1 MELLMADDPLLI
13 PYKLQKSIHNSLQNI
28 SDAMISGGV
37 DSMEKYKYIIG
48 QITALE
54 AVKQEIS
61 ILLND
66 KEQNNGT
73 VIDISKRDTKA

>member
-1 MELLMADDPLLI
+1 MNLESVITKLLRNLNKQIDTL
-13 PYKLQKSIHNSLQNI
+13 SISVT
-28 SDAMISGGV
+28 SGNV

-73 VIDISKRDTKA
+73 VVDIQNKRDT

>member
-1 MELLMADDPLLI
+1 VNLESVITKLLRNLNKQIDTL
-13 PYKLQKSIHNSLQNI
+13 SISVT
-28 SDAMISGGV
+28 SGNV

-73 VIDISKRDTKA
+73 VVDIQNKRDT

>member
-1 MELLMADDPLLI
+1 MGRLVNLESVITKLLRNLNKQIDTL
-13 PYKLQKSIHNSLQNI
+13 SISVT
-28 SDAMISGGV
+28 SGNV
-37 DSMEKYKYIIG
+37 DSMEKYKYIVG

-73 VIDISKRDTKA
+73 VVDIQNKRDT

>member
-1 MELLMADDPLLI
+1 MNLERVITRLI
-13 PYKLQKSIHNSLQNI
+13 KSINVRLEQLSVAVTSGNI
-28 SDAMISGGV
+28 DN
-37 DSMEKYKYIIG
+37 MEKYKYIIG
-48 QITALE
+48 QINALE

-73 VIDISKRDTKA
+73 VIDISNRDTKA

>member
-1 MELLMADDPLLI
+1 MNLEAVITKLLRNLNTQINTL
-13 PYKLQKSIHNSLQNI
+13 SISVTSGNI
-28 SDAMISGGV
+28 

-61 ILLND
+61 ILLNE
-66 KEQNNGT
+66 KEQNGT
-73 VIDISKRDTKA
+73 VIDIKNKRDPEA

>member
-1 MELLMADDPLLI
+1 MGRLVNLESVITKLLRNLNKQIDTL
-13 PYKLQKSIHNSLQNI
+13 SISVT
-28 SDAMISGGV
+28 SGNV
-37 DSMEKYKYIIG
+37 DNMEKYKYIIG

-73 VIDISKRDTKA
+73 VVDIQNKRDT

>member
-1 MELLMADDPLLI
+1 MNLEAVITKLLRNLNTQINTL
-13 PYKLQKSIHNSLQNI
+13 SISVTSGNI
-28 SDAMISGGV
+28 

-61 ILLND
+61 ILLNE
-66 KEQNNGT
+66 KEQN
-73 VIDISKRDTKA
+73 

>member
-1 MELLMADDPLLI
+1 VRLEQL
-13 PYKLQKSIHNSLQNI
+13 SISVTSGNI
-28 SDAMISGGV
+28 DN
-37 DSMEKYKYIIG
+37 MEKYKYIIG

>member
-1 MELLMADDPLLI
+1 MGRSVNLESVITKLLRNLNKQIDTL
-13 PYKLQKSIHNSLQNI
+13 SISVT
-28 SDAMISGGV
+28 SGNV
-37 DSMEKYKYIIG
+37 DSMEKYKYIVG

-73 VIDISKRDTKA
+73 VVDIQNKRDT

>member
-1 MELLMADDPLLI
+1 VRLDQL
-13 PYKLQKSIHNSLQNI
+13 SINVTSGNI
-28 SDAMISGGV
+28 DN
-37 DSMEKYKYIIG
+37 MEKYKYIIG
-48 QITALE
+48 QINALE

>member
-1 MELLMADDPLLI
+1 MNLERVITRLI
-13 PYKLQKSIHNSLQNI
+13 KSINVRLEQLSISVTSGNI
-28 SDAMISGGV
+28 DN
-37 DSMEKYKYIIG
+37 MEKYKYIIG

-66 KEQNNGT
+66 NKEQNNGT

>member
-1 MELLMADDPLLI
+1 MRLDQL
-13 PYKLQKSIHNSLQNI
+13 SINVTSGNI
-28 SDAMISGGV
+28 DN
-37 DSMEKYKYIIG
+37 MEKYKYIIG
-48 QITALE
+48 QINALE

>member
-1 MELLMADDPLLI
+1 VNLERVITRLL
-13 PYKLQKSIHNSLQNI
+13 KSINVRLDQLSINVTSGNI
-28 SDAMISGGV
+28 DN
-37 DSMEKYKYIIG
+37 MEKYKYIIG
-48 QITALE
+48 QINALE

>member
-1 MELLMADDPLLI
+1 VNLERVITRLL
-13 PYKLQKSIHNSLQNI
+13 KSINVRLDQLSVSVTSGNI
-28 SDAMISGGV
+28 DN
-37 DSMEKYKYIIG
+37 MEKYKYIIG
-48 QITALE
+48 QINALE

-73 VIDISKRDTKA
+73 VIDISKRDTQA

>member
-1 MELLMADDPLLI
+1 MGRSVNLESVITKLLRNLNKQIDTL
-13 PYKLQKSIHNSLQNI
+13 SISVT
-28 SDAMISGGV
+28 SGNV
-37 DSMEKYKYIIG
+37 DSMEKYKYIVG

-73 VIDISKRDTKA
+73 VIDIQNKRDT

>member
-1 MELLMADDPLLI
+1 MNLERVITKLL
-13 PYKLQKSIHNSLQNI
+13 KSINNSLNQL
-28 SDAMISGGV
+28 SLSVTSGSI

>member
-1 MELLMADDPLLI
+1 MGRLVNLESVITKLLRNLNKQIDTL
-13 PYKLQKSIHNSLQNI
+13 SISVT
-28 SDAMISGGV
+28 SGNV
-37 DSMEKYKYIIG
+37 DSMEKYKYKIG

-61 ILLND
+61 ILLNE

-73 VIDISKRDTKA
+73 VIDIQNKRDT

>member
-1 MELLMADDPLLI
+1 MNLESVITKLLRNLNKQIDTL
-13 PYKLQKSIHNSLQNI
+13 SVSVT
-28 SDAMISGGV
+28 SGNV

-73 VIDISKRDTKA
+73 VIDIQNKRDT

>member
-1 MELLMADDPLLI
+1 MGRPVNLESVITKLLRNLNKQIDTL
-13 PYKLQKSIHNSLQNI
+13 SISVT
-28 SDAMISGGV
+28 SGNV

-73 VIDISKRDTKA
+73 VIDIQNKRDT

>member
-1 MELLMADDPLLI
+1 MNLESVITKLLRNLNKQIDTL
-13 PYKLQKSIHNSLQNI
+13 SISVT
-28 SDAMISGGV
+28 SGNV
-37 DSMEKYKYIIG
+37 DSMEKYKYIVG

-73 VIDISKRDTKA
+73 VIDIQNKRDT

>member
-1 MELLMADDPLLI
+1 MNLESVITKLLRNLNKQIDTL
-13 PYKLQKSIHNSLQNI
+13 SISVT
-28 SDAMISGGV
+28 SGNV
-37 DSMEKYKYIIG
+37 DSMEKYKYIVG

-73 VIDISKRDTKA
+73 VVDIQNKRDT

>member
-1 MELLMADDPLLI
+1 MNLERVITKLL
-13 PYKLQKSIHNSLQNI
+13 KSINVRLDQLSINVTSGNI
-28 SDAMISGGV
+28 DN
-37 DSMEKYKYIIG
+37 MEKYKYIIG
-48 QITALE
+48 QINALE

>member
-1 MELLMADDPLLI
+1 MNLESVITKLLRNLNKQIDTL
-13 PYKLQKSIHNSLQNI
+13 SISVT
-28 SDAMISGGV
+28 SGNV

-61 ILLND
+61 ILLNA

-73 VIDISKRDTKA
+73 VVDIQNKRDT

>member
-1 MELLMADDPLLI
+1 VNLERVITRLI
-13 PYKLQKSIHNSLQNI
+13 KSINVRLEQLSISVTSGNI
-28 SDAMISGGV
+28 DN
-37 DSMEKYKYIIG
+37 MEKYKYIIG

>member
-1 MELLMADDPLLI
+1 VNLESVITKLLRNLNKQIDTL
-13 PYKLQKSIHNSLQNI
+13 SISVT
-28 SDAMISGGV
+28 SGNV

-73 VIDISKRDTKA
+73 VIDIQNKRDT

>member
-1 MELLMADDPLLI
+1 VNLESVITKLLRNLNKQIDTL
-13 PYKLQKSIHNSLQNI
+13 SISVT
-28 SDAMISGGV
+28 SGNV
-37 DSMEKYKYIIG
+37 DSMEKYKYIVG

-73 VIDISKRDTKA
+73 VIDIQNKRDT

>member
-1 MELLMADDPLLI
+1 MNLERVITKLL
-13 PYKLQKSIHNSLQNI
+13 KSINVRLEQLSISITSGNI
-28 SDAMISGGV
+28 DN
-37 DSMEKYKYIIG
+37 MEKYKYIIG
-48 QITALE
+48 QINALE

>member
-1 MELLMADDPLLI
+1 MNLERVITRLI
-13 PYKLQKSIHNSLQNI
+13 KNINVRLEQLSISVTSGNI
-28 SDAMISGGV
+28 DN
-37 DSMEKYKYIIG
+37 MEKYKYIIG